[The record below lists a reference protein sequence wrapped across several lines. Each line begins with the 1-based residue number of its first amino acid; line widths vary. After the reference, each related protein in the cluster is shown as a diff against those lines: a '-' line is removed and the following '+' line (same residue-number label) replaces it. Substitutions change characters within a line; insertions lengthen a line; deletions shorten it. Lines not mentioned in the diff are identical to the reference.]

1 MRTRAAMSVTVPLCV
16 ASLLAGCGT
25 SPSIAPA
32 SIPQNDAASNRA
44 HKQSWM
50 LREAKGDDLL
60 YVNAVRPGA
69 GSGEVLVYAYPG
81 GKLVGTLGAFDNPAG
96 LCSDTAGNVF
106 VTIGGFE
113 GLEPSVQEYAHG
125 GRLLATLSVPGVW
138 ATSCSVDPTTGN
150 LAVASGGT
158 DVYIYQ
164 NAQGE
169 PVTYSSGL
177 ANATNCAFDA
187 AGNLF
192 VVGLTYNRKSQLVEM
207 PAGSS
212 ENVQTIKLDKQI
224 TPTAVQWDGADL
236 AVGTTSAN
244 IIYRV
249 EVSQGRAKTVSR
261 ARLVGADHSE
271 FWISGSTLVRA
282 TDNNK
287 KIGVW
292 HYPEGGAHKNVLK
305 QALSYRAYGVTV
317 SLGAHGASTNLLH

>member
-1 MRTRAAMSVTVPLCV
+1 
-16 ASLLAGCGT
+16 
-25 SPSIAPA
+25 
-32 SIPQNDAASNRA
+32 
-44 HKQSWM
+44 M

-60 YVNAVRPGA
+60 YVNAVQPGA
-69 GSGEVLVYAYPG
+69 GGGKIFVYTYPG
-81 GKLVGTLGAFDNPAG
+81 GKLVKHLGLSTTRLG

-113 GLEPSVQEYAHG
+113 GLDPSVQEYAHG

-150 LAVASGGT
+150 LAVASGAT

-192 VVGLTYNRKSQLVEM
+192 LVGLDYNRKSQLVEM
-207 PAGSS
+207 PAGGSG
-212 ENVQTIKLDKQI
+212 NVQTIKLDRQI

-249 EVSQGRAKTVSR
+249 EVS
-261 ARLVGADHSE
+261 
-271 FWISGSTLVRA
+271 
-282 TDNNK
+282 
-287 KIGVW
+287 
-292 HYPEGGAHKNVLK
+292 
-305 QALSYRAYGVTV
+305 
-317 SLGAHGASTNLLH
+317 